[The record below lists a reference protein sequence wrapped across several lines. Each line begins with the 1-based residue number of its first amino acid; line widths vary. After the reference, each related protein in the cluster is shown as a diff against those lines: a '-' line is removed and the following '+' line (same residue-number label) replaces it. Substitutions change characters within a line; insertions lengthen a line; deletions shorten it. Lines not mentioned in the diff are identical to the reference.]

1 MKPKNRNI
9 PLLLLRAREAM
20 MVYFRPAL
28 SKRQLTEQQW
38 RILRALYE
46 EKQLEPRELCQQC
59 CILSPSM
66 AGILKRMEELNLV
79 VKVPSDFDKRRVMV
93 TLAAGVDGMVEDIL
107 KENLAAYDLLAK
119 KVGEQEMKDLM
130 AQLDNVLKHLEQ

>member
-1 MKPKNRNI
+1 
-9 PLLLLRAREAM
+9 

-93 TLAAGVDGMVEDIL
+93 TLATGVADMVEDIL
-107 KENLAAYDLLAK
+107 RENRAAYDLLAK
-119 KVGEQEMKDLM
+119 KVGEQEMKELM
-130 AQLDNVLKHLEQ
+130 AQLDNVLKHLEE